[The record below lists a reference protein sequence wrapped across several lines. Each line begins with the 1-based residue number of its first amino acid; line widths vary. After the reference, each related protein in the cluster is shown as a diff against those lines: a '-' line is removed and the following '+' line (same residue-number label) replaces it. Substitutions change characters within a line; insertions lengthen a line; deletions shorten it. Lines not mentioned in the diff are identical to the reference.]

1 MNYNPYNR
9 NKDSED
15 DIFQQKQDKLNDTK
29 KLIFGNSMNN
39 TFNKNN
45 NIFII
50 YTIKQAKIHMKIE
63 KIIIS

>member
-9 NKDSED
+9 NKVSEE

-50 YTIKQAKIHMKIE
+50 YIIKPAKIHMKIE